1 MSHELTLLYI
11 ILGINIA
18 LIFGL
23 RKIVELERRIKNLQ
37 LRKK

>member
-23 RKIVELERRIKNLQ
+23 RKVIELERLIKG
-37 LRKK
+37 RKRK

>member
-1 MSHELTLLYI
+1 MTHELTLLYV

-23 RKIVELERRIKNLQ
+23 RKIIELERLIKSKK
-37 LRKK
+37 RK

>member
-1 MSHELTLLYI
+1 MSHELTLLYV

-23 RKIVELERRIKNLQ
+23 RKIVELERRIRNLQ
-37 LRKK
+37 TKKR